1 MIMSVMMLLVR
12 IMLIMI
18 ISNIAHDNF
27 HDVVGEDNVG
37 HGHVDFLLFLFSV
50 GHDSIGC

>member
-1 MIMSVMMLLVR
+1 MSC
-12 IMLIMI
+12 
-18 ISNIAHDNF
+18 HDHIGHDHVG